1 MNRKRL
7 TAMVLS
13 GVLAASMAVTG
24 TAAEGPGN
32 DYFFTLG

>member
-24 TAAEGPGN
+24 TAAE
-32 DYFFTLG
+32 DQVTITFFTLG